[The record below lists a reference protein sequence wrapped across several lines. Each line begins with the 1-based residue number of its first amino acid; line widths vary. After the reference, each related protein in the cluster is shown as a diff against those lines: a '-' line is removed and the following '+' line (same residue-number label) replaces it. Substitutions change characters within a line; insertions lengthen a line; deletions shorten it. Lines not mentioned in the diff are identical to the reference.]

1 MLQEAQASSSDAEN
15 PCKLPMHA
23 GTLGSKNSG
32 RGSNRQ
38 PCRRAVQD
46 VGHTD
51 HEIDGL
57 CMLRDLMSDHLS
69 VAPSPNLATARKRSK
84 PRLLIR
90 TCVPIMVKADDFLLV
105 QLKLVPFCSYGTK
118 LGETSLAAKSEPVWA
133 SIILWTI
140 GCSIQVV
147 SQVCRSLVPAESIRH

>member
-1 MLQEAQASSSDAEN
+1 MLQGVQASSSDAEN
-15 PCKLPMHA
+15 PCNFPCM
-23 GTLGSKNSG
+23 GSKNSG

-57 CMLRDLMSDHLS
+57 CMLRDLMSDHFS
-69 VAPSPNLATARKRSK
+69 VAPSPNLATARKRLE

-90 TCVPIMVKADDFLLV
+90 TSIPIMVKADDFLLV
-105 QLKLVPFCSYGTK
+105 QLKLVPFCSYGIK
-118 LGETSLAAKSEPVWA
+118 LGETSLAAKSEPVRA

-140 GCSIQVV
+140 C
-147 SQVCRSLVPAESIRH
+147 C